1 MIKLRLVVRYEVNFV
16 WFVLNI
22 FQVIYVK
29 KYIKKSTVKLIFS
42 KVKRICKITFQY
54 PLLTS
59 P

>member
-1 MIKLRLVVRYEVNFV
+1 MIKLRLVVRYKVNCV

-42 KVKRICKITFQY
+42 NVKGICKITFQY